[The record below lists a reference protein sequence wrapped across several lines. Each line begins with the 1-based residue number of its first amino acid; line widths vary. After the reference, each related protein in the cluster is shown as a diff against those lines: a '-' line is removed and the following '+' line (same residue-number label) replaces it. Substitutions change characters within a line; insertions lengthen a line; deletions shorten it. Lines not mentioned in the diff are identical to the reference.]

1 MVRTVKCSLLAI
13 AISKV
18 GFAGSAE
25 LEETGVL
32 LEVEEIELET
42 GVELLVV
49 GALELF
55 PLLELDE
62 LEEVETGVT
71 LEGAAEEDAATLEE
85 VTGVSTLEE
94 AATRDVLAASLKELA
109 GVGLL
114 TQPARRIPAA
124 RQRRD
129 LEMFFFINRPFWDF
143 GPVNSYEW

>member
-32 LEVEEIELET
+32 LEVEELELET
-42 GVELLVV
+42 GV
-49 GALELF
+49 
-55 PLLELDE
+55 
-62 LEEVETGVT
+62 TR
-71 LEGAAEEDAATLEE
+71 EGAAEEDAATLEE
-85 VTGVSTLEE
+85 VTGVSALEE
-94 AATRDVLAASLKELA
+94 AATRDVLAASLRELA